1 MILETDRVG
10 NHGTALNV
18 NPGQRQQD
26 DSNQKHYVFRPALN
40 AGSAERIAS
49 DILLK

>member
-18 NPGQRQQD
+18 NPYQRQQD

-40 AGSAERIAS
+40 AGAAGHVAP